1 VLITCTDTKLVLTN
15 EGFIRLRLRGLHQ
28 SGEKLEAECQQV
40 QVISNL
46 HKHREA
52 GGPQK
57 SPDPDDH
64 QQLTQ
69 LIQSLDVTEHFVLK
83 LSRRSD

>member
-1 VLITCTDTKLVLTN
+1 MHKKLVLTN
-15 EGFIRLRLRGLHQ
+15 ECFVWLRLRGLHQ
-28 SGEKLEAECQQV
+28 SGEKLEAECQHV
-40 QVISNL
+40 QIIGNL

-69 LIQSLDVTEHFVLK
+69 LIQSLHVTEHFVLQQIQ
-83 LSRRSD
+83 SSD